1 MPRNQT
7 TAAAPCV
14 RILLLALLGAALLPS
29 LAPAK
34 KKADA
39 QGKRWSVRYV
49 SGALNLPSRARVLLT
64 VGDDAISGESKHGG
78 AFTIPTAAIAEV
90 GYDQRSHSKG
100 WAWLKGA
107 SSAGGGGGYSGLAAA
122 PLLIGAAI
130 AAPFKTK
137 EHYVRLLWQKG
148 GEVEEAVF
156 EVGKDDYLGLLADI
170 QRATHKPW
178 KDMPA
183 ERTRVDEEL
192 KKAREHRL
200 PLELDRNTVV
210 GDGEIKAGIY
220 QMIVLER
227 GADLAEL
234 FLFPGNDVNPKDAV
248 AQIMARTAP
257 PAAGVTFA
265 KAVYRDEAGLTT
277 ISEIRL
283 PEKTLLLYGP
293 TIPHSEVPAA
303 RRFYAGDGWW
313 AIVSRVE
320 HEGQPALRFPVAH
333 IKPGR
338 LYRCRGF
345 LVVTRDEVAYEPGA
359 DIDNRCDFFRAAR
372 GSVRASQASSKWIG
386 ATLKVDVK
394 EKKYS
399 FTALLERGTGEQRL
413 PVLGKTREAGEE
425 FGRFFVQAVTDFESA
440 QRETQPPPA
449 APPK

>member
-1 MPRNQT
+1 MPRAQSA
-7 TAAAPCV
+7 AAAPGA
-14 RILLLALLGAALLPS
+14 RILFLAMLCATLLPS
-29 LAPAK
+29 LVPAK
-34 KKADA
+34 KKTDA

-49 SGALNLPSRARVLLT
+49 SGALNLPSRTRVRLT
-64 VGDDAISGESKHGG
+64 VGDDTISGESKHDGT
-78 AFTIPTAAIAEV
+78 FTIPTAAIAEI
-90 GYDQRSHSKG
+90 GYDQQSHSKG

-107 SSAGGGGGYSGLAAA
+107 GSAGGGGTYSGLAAA
-122 PLLIGAAI
+122 PLLVGAAI

-183 ERTRVDEEL
+183 ERMRVDEEL
-192 KKAREHRL
+192 KKGREHSLR
-200 PLELDRNTVV
+200 LELDRNTAV
-210 GDGEIKAGIY
+210 GDGEIKAGVY

-227 GADLAEL
+227 EADLAEL
-234 FLFPGNDVNPKDAV
+234 FLFSGKDVNPKDAV
-248 AQIMARTAP
+248 AQIMVRTAP
-257 PAAGVTFA
+257 PAAGVTSA
-265 KAVYRDEAGLTT
+265 RAVYRNEEGLTT

-283 PEKTLLLYGP
+283 PGKTLLLAGL
-293 TIPHSEVPAA
+293 TIPHSEVPPA
-303 RRFYAGDGWW
+303 RRFYAGEGWW

-333 IKPGR
+333 LKPGR

-345 LVVTRDEVAYEPGA
+345 LVVTADEIAYEPGT
-359 DIDNRCDFFRAAR
+359 DIDNRCDYFRAAR
-372 GSVRASQASSKWIG
+372 GNLRASQATSKWSG
-386 ATLKVDVK
+386 ATLKVIVH
-394 EKKYS
+394 EKTYS

-449 APPK
+449 APPQ

>member
-1 MPRNQT
+1 MSRSQP
-7 TAAAPCV
+7 AAGAPCA
-14 RILLLALLGAALLPS
+14 RILLSALLCAALLPGF
-29 LAPAK
+29 AHAK

-49 SGALNLPSRARVLLT
+49 SGAFNLPSRARVLLT

-78 AFTIPTAAIAEV
+78 AFTIPTAAVAEV
-90 GYDQRSHSKG
+90 GYDRQSHSKG

-107 SSAGGGGGYSGLAAA
+107 GSAGGGGAYSGLAAA

-130 AAPFKTK
+130 AAPFKTRA
-137 EHYVRLLWQKG
+137 HFVRLLWQKG

-178 KDMPA
+178 KNMPA
-183 ERTRVDEEL
+183 ERMRVDEEL
-192 KKAREHRL
+192 KKAREHSL

-210 GDGEIKAGIY
+210 GDGEIKAGVY

-227 GADLAEL
+227 EADLAEL
-234 FLFPGNDVNPKDAV
+234 FLFPGKDVNPKDAV

-257 PAAGVTFA
+257 PATGVTST
-265 KAVYRDEAGLTT
+265 KAVYRNEEGLTT

-283 PEKTLLLYGP
+283 PSKTLLLAGP
-293 TIPHSEVPAA
+293 TIPHREVSAA
-303 RRFYAGDGWW
+303 RRFYGGGGWW

-333 IKPGR
+333 LKSGR
-338 LYRCRGF
+338 LNRCRGF
-345 LVVTRDEVAYEPGA
+345 LIVTRDEVSYEPGA

-372 GSVRASQASSKWIG
+372 GSLRASQATSKWSG
-386 ATLKVDVK
+386 ATLKIVVH
-394 EKKYS
+394 EKSYS
-399 FTALLERGTGEQRL
+399 FTALLERGNGEQRL

-440 QRETQPPPA
+440 QRETPPPS
-449 APPK
+449 APH